1 MTILGSLLRGLAL
14 ALDMAWET
22 WWALVLGFTLTGAV
36 EEFVTER
43 QMTRYLGD
51 DGWREVGLGTLFGI
65 ASSSCSFSAIATA
78 KTLFKKGA
86 SPVASLAAFQF
97 AATDL
102 VVELGLVMWILL
114 GWQFVAAD
122 FVGGVVA
129 VVVLTVIYRRVPDDW
144 FERAR
149 EHARALDGA
158 TCAACG
164 MDAPPDD
171 EETTAL
177 DVDGETLYFC
187 CGGCEMVYRNRRG
200 SSDASKPSESSET
213 SKPEDPTEPT
223 GVAGGGGGL
232 TSRRTWTRAA
242 TSTVKEWDMLW
253 EDIGV
258 GFLVAGFVAALVPQA
273 WWTTLFSTGGSGF
286 TWVLSSSVIAV
297 LVGVATF
304 VCSVGNIPFALV
316 LWQNGIAFGSVLSFV
331 FADLIIP
338 PLVNAYRRYY
348 GDRAAAVL
356 FVAMFVASVVAG
368 VTVHYLFAGLG
379 LVPPQGQVG
388 GTAPEGYT
396 LVLNLLLTPLFVGQV
411 YVTYGP
417 DRIGDAL
424 VAFPGVVGSAY
435 YDVRLAL
442 GHVATAGRTVGGGV
456 VGLAGGVWRAGG
468 ALRRAGGHLVRA
480 LGHVGE
486 SLRGF
491 GAALRD
497 AGDELREAVR
507 ELR

>member
-1 MTILGSLLRGLAL
+1 MTMIGSLLDGLEL

-43 QMTRYLGD
+43 QMTQYLGD
-51 DGWREVGLGTLFGI
+51 DGWQEVGLGTLFGI

-86 SPVASLAAFQF
+86 SPVASIGAFQF

-129 VVVLTVIYRRVPDDW
+129 VVVLAMIYRRVPDNW

-171 EETTAL
+171 EETITLAT
-177 DVDGETLYFC
+177 DGKTLYFC
-187 CGGCEMVYRNRRG
+187 CGGCKMVYRNRQETSG
-200 SSDASKPSESSET
+200 PSKLSESSEP
-213 SKPEDPTEPT
+213 SKLAKPA
-223 GVAGGGGGL
+223 GVAGGGDGTAEL
-232 TSRRTWTRAA
+232 TSRQAWARAA

-258 GFLVAGFVAALVPQA
+258 GFLIAGLIAALVPQA

-286 TWVLSSSVIAV
+286 TWVLSNSVIAV

-304 VCSVGNIPFALV
+304 ICSVGNIPFALV

-348 GDRAAAVL
+348 GDRIAAVL
-356 FVAMFVASVVAG
+356 FVAMFIASVVAG
-368 VTVHYLFAGLG
+368 VTVHYVFAGLN

-396 LVLNLLLTPLFVGQV
+396 LVLNLLLTPVFVGQV
-411 YVTYGP
+411 YVAYGP

-435 YDVRLAL
+435 YDVRRALA
-442 GHVATAGRTVGGGV
+442 HVAVAGHTVGSGIV
-456 VGLAGGVWRAGG
+456 LLAGGVWRAGG
-468 ALRRAGGHLVRA
+468 ALRRAGGYLVRA
-480 LGHVGE
+480 LGHIGE
-486 SLRGF
+486 SLREF